1 MDIRVFGGKGVTL
14 SGKKPASSSD
24 SQSNSATVKKPPS
37 STVTSNGQVQVNN
50 KRLSDHS
57 SVVAE
62 KTEFTDSFPSV
73 CDTPVSHTDR
83 KLPGKSAQFDGKLPG
98 KSAHADEVLQG
109 KPGISVK
116 NDSKASTGKNKDE
129 KESLVKDKSSVNA
142 IEKSRFSLSD
152 FSDSDDDLLCSVHVE
167 NISGKETDKIGGGS
181 KEKDERKI
189 ENEMKFNKEKVQVDK
204 TNEKADDVRA
214 MLRKV
219 WGEKNIGRNTMQK
232 TMKKIGN
239 NSTKATDTGSKINK
253 PAIPDNRHR
262 LNNKTSH
269 GSALFNKKKEF
280 DQSGDSRPEASVSL
294 NYKKRSNLLDND
306 DNLPVCKRLKSDS
319 AETIDISGSKGR
331 HEYQSFKEESVSD
344 KQRLPFI
351 DKFID
356 SPGASNDRVLDSTER
371 SKMSLNTC
379 SDNSKLFDKIKNLDK
394 NSSPEKVKHK
404 VENTIKS
411 PIERLFDKIKDKH
424 KAAEKQTSDTS
435 ILRDHDSISVKVND
449 KDSKSDHAVETSA
462 CPVCNES
469 VPTSSINEHLDLC
482 LTLKV
487 L

>member
-14 SGKKPASSSD
+14 SGKNPASPSG
-24 SQSNSATVKKPPS
+24 SQSSSATEKKPPS
-37 STVTSNGQVQVNN
+37 STVTSDGQVQVNN
-50 KRLSDHS
+50 KGFSDRS
-57 SVVAE
+57 NVVAE
-62 KTEFTDSFPSV
+62 ETDFTDCFPSV
-73 CDTPVSHTDR
+73 CDTPVSHTD
-83 KLPGKSAQFDGKLPG
+83 GKLPG
-98 KSAHADEVLQG
+98 KSAHFDGKVWGKSAHGDRILQG
-109 KPGISVK
+109 KPGISIK
-116 NDSKASTGKNKDE
+116 EDSKAFTGKNKDE
-129 KESLVKDKSSVNA
+129 KESSVKGKSSVNA
-142 IEKSRFSLSD
+142 IEKSKFSLSD
-152 FSDSDDDLLCSVHVE
+152 FSDSDDDLLCSVPVE
-167 NISGKETDKIGGGS
+167 NICRKETDKIGGSS
-181 KEKDERKI
+181 KERDERKI
-189 ENEMKFNKEKVQVDK
+189 ENETKFNKEKVQVDK
-204 TNEKADDVRA
+204 TNEKDDDVRA

-232 TMKKIGN
+232 TMKKKGN

-253 PAIPDNRHR
+253 PAIPDNKHR
-262 LNNKTSH
+262 FNNKTSH
-269 GSALFNKKKEF
+269 GPTLFNKRKEF

-294 NYKKRSNLLDND
+294 NDKKRNNILDND
-306 DNLPVCKRLKSDS
+306 DDLPVCKRLKADS

-331 HEYQSFKEESVSD
+331 HEYQNFKEESISD
-344 KQRLPFI
+344 KQNLHFI
-351 DKFID
+351 DNFID

-371 SKMSLNTC
+371 SKISLNTC

-394 NSSPEKVKHK
+394 SSSPEKVKHK

-435 ILRDHDSISVKVND
+435 ILRDHDSISVIVND
-449 KDSKSDHAVETSA
+449 EDSKSDHAVETSA
-462 CPVCNES
+462 CPVCNEG